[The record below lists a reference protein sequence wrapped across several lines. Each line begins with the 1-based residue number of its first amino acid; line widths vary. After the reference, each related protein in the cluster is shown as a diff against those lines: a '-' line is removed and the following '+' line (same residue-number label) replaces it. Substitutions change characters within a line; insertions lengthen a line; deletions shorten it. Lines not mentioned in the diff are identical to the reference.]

1 MLSDIPRPLAWEL
14 YGNPLRA
21 WLTAIAVLVGSVVV
35 LLAARRVVIRRL
47 ERFAKAT
54 RTDFDDLVVDL
65 LRRTRFY
72 FIVLVAL
79 AAASLVLDLPGSVR
93 QAVKVFAVLAL
104 CLQTITWGN
113 GFIQFWVERYT
124 RRSGADGKTQTTVT
138 AFGYLARFLLW
149 LVVLLLALDN
159 FGINVTAL
167 VAGLGVTGVAV
178 ALAVQNILGDLLG
191 ALSIVVDKPFVVGDA
206 IAVDQFQGTVEN
218 IGLKTTRLR
227 SVSGEQI
234 IISNADLLR
243 SRIRNYKRL
252 VERRVAFVTQV
263 DYDTPPETVARI
275 PGMLREFVLAQPLTR
290 FDRSHFRGYGESAL
304 EFETVYYMLTDD
316 YNKYMDAQQAINL
329 AMLRRFRVEGIEFA
343 FPTRTIITRVEGAQN
358 GDGGAP
364 ILSASS
370 EHTAKD

>member
-1 MLSDIPRPLAWEL
+1 MLSDIARSLAWEF

-21 WLTAIAVLVGSVVV
+21 WLVALAVFVGGVAL
-35 LLAARRVVIRRL
+35 LLAARNLAVRRL
-47 ERFAKAT
+47 ERFAQST
-54 RTDFDDLVVDL
+54 RTDFDDLVVDM

-72 FIVLVAL
+72 FLVLVAL
-79 AAASLVLDLPGSVR
+79 AAASLALQLPGPTR
-93 QAVKVFAVLAL
+93 QAIRVLTVLAL
-104 CLQTITWGN
+104 CLQTIAWGN
-113 GFIQFWVERYT
+113 GFIQFWVDHYT
-124 RRSGADGKTQTTVT
+124 RRSGADGTTQTTVT
-138 AFGYLARFLLW
+138 ALGYLARFVLW

-159 FGINVTAL
+159 FGVNVTAL
-167 VAGLGVTGVAV
+167 IAGLGVTGIAV

-252 VERRVAFVTQV
+252 VERRAAFVTQV

>member
-1 MLSDIPRPLAWEL
+1 
-14 YGNPLRA
+14 
-21 WLTAIAVLVGSVVV
+21 V

-191 ALSIVVDKPFVVGDA
+191 ALSIVVDKPFVVGDS